1 MNEKLTMNKKNTLTS
16 LSFII
21 FVHEIRS
28 WWGENLVIIL
38 SLMGSNNG
46 KNAVTKMK
54 EVQFYREGLPI
65 EGNFSAYFS
74 MVFEEE
80 LWFMLKR

>member
-1 MNEKLTMNKKNTLTS
+1 
-16 LSFII
+16 
-21 FVHEIRS
+21 
-28 WWGENLVIIL
+28 
-38 SLMGSNNG
+38 MGSNNG

-80 LWFMLKR
+80 L